1 MEGKIPDR
9 EELCAKISQLEERL
23 HGRREALL
31 EKDLILE
38 ELGGLSDRLRSLAA
52 EGREDTLC
60 LAQKVEF
67 AVSPLLRA
75 PNLPPLGLVR
85 GACEASCT

>member
-60 LAQKVEF
+60 LAQKVT
-67 AVSPLLRA
+67 LLCV
-75 PNLPPLGLVR
+75 P
-85 GACEASCT
+85 C